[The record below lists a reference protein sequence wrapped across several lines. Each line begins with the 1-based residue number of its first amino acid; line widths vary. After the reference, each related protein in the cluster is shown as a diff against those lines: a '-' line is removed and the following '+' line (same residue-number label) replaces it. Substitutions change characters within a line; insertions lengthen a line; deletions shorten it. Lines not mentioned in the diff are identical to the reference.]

1 MDDAT
6 LKSLTRSLKRHAHA
20 IGLPEGAAETFI
32 EKSLADVTKKLQNKT
47 IITEEDLTRAIVKEL
62 KKYNPD
68 FAYVYQNRDK
78 II

>member
-1 MDDAT
+1 MDKDT
-6 LKSLTRSLKRHAHA
+6 EKNLTCSLKRHARA
-20 IGLPEGAAETFI
+20 IGLPEGSAEIFI
-32 EKSLADVTKKLQNKT
+32 EKTLSDVAKKLKSKD
-47 IITEEDLTRAIVKEL
+47 IITEADLTRAIVKEL

>member
-1 MDDAT
+1 MDENT
-6 LKSLTRSLKRHAHA
+6 KKTLTRSLKRHAHA
-20 IGLPEGAAETFI
+20 IGLPEGSAEIFI
-32 EKSLADVTKKLQNKT
+32 ETTLTDVAKNLKGKT
-47 IITEEDLTRAIVKEL
+47 IITNDDLTRAIVKEL

>member
-1 MDDAT
+1 MDDS
-6 LKSLTRSLKRHAHA
+6 LKKSLKRHARA
-20 IGLPEGAAETFI
+20 IGLPEGSAEVFI
-32 EKSLADVTKKLQNKT
+32 EKSLTDASKNLKNKT
-47 IITEEDLTRAIVKEL
+47 IITEADLTRAIAKEL